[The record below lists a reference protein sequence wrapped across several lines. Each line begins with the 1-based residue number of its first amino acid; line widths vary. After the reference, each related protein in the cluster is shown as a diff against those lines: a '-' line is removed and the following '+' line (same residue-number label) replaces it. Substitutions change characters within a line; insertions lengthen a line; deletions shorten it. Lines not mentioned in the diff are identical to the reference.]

1 MIKVHANNC
10 RVLKEGNYKILVRS
24 EEIEALKPEPGKYVH
39 VATIEDITRIEF
51 RDGTKINM
59 HDEQTITTTRNVSLD
74 LQYKEL
80 SADADITVFGWK
92 LFRAHVYIRFPE
104 HIGVT
109 LFTGNK
115 AIAYAAID
123 WYEEKEEN
131 DEYIDEEA
139 EVENAK
145 ETEFEEEEEVV

>member
-1 MIKVHANNC
+1 MKKVHANNC
-10 RVLKEGNYKILVRS
+10 RILKEGNVYKILVQS
-24 EEIEALKPEPGKYVH
+24 EEIEALKPELGKYVH
-39 VATIEDITRIEF
+39 VATIKDEDITIEF

-92 LFRAHVYIRFPE
+92 SVRAHVYIRFPE
-104 HIGVT
+104 HIEVT

-131 DEYIDEEA
+131 DEYIDEEV

-145 ETEFEEEEEVV
+145 ETEFEEEEV